1 MTHGPTSRTS
11 SGRRRDVRRRGDR
24 RPAFPARLFGALS
37 DLADPAAL
45 TAGSAR
51 EHAVTRGHPFGGERE
66 SLLGRAARLW
76 YESPVSSRG
85 KRESLLSDEA
95 GPTGPDE
102 LARSSR
108 FPGIRSGSIR
118 SPEDRVATNVLIVGA
133 GGAGLR
139 AAIEL
144 TEQGVQVLCIAKRP
158 SYDAH
163 TVLAQGGINAAL
175 ATMDPEDTWQA
186 HAADTLREGYWL
198 NEPELVE
205 TLAREAPS
213 AIHELLRWGANLAR
227 DENGKVLQRFFGA
240 HRHRRTCYAGDYT
253 GREVHRTLLRR
264 TRQLRV
270 PLDDRL
276 YVTRLLIHDGRV
288 FGAYGFN
295 MDDGRRVVVNA
306 DAVILAAGGHM
317 RVYRRCSSR
326 RDENNGDAMR
336 LALDAGCRLRDMEL
350 VQFHPSGMVHP
361 EDAAGQLVSEAV
373 RGEGGI
379 LRNADGER
387 YMERYDPQRMELS
400 TRDRVALANYT
411 EIIEGRGTERGAV
424 YLDVSHLGREEI
436 LRKLPQVYRNFIDL
450 AMLDISREPM
460 EVAPT
465 AHYSMGGVLVHG
477 AEHST
482 DVEGL
487 FAIGECAGGLH
498 GANRLGGN
506 SLSDCLVFGKI
517 VGAAAAELTRGAQA
531 PIRDHAAIRAA
542 GDEID
547 EVVARSGDE
556 FPRSVQRAVRDTMNE
571 SCGVVRAQAGLEEG
585 LRRLD
590 EIEQR
595 EREIQILPDIAGFE
609 DLVYSFDLR
618 SMIVSARAT
627 LLCALER
634 RETRGAHNRSDH
646 AELDPEYQVNLV
658 YSADGTIE
666 RAEIPPASA
675 EVIKLTLEEDLQV
688 AGRLVE

>member
-1 MTHGPTSRTS
+1 VDRTGSRITP
-11 SGRRRDVRRRGDR
+11 DVSADEQW
-24 RPAFPARLFGALS
+24 RLA
-37 DLADPAAL
+37 
-45 TAGSAR
+45 
-51 EHAVTRGHPFGGERE
+51 
-66 SLLGRAARLW
+66 
-76 YESPVSSRG
+76 
-85 KRESLLSDEA
+85 DEA
-95 GPTGPDE
+95 GPTG
-102 LARSSR
+102 SSGA
-108 FPGIRSGSIR
+108 PGVRGGRVR
-118 SPEDRVATNVLIVGA
+118 SPEERVATNVLIIGA

-144 TEQGVQVLCIAKRP
+144 TEQGVHVLCTAKRP
-158 SYDAH
+158 SHDAH

-175 ATMDPEDTWQA
+175 ATVDPEDTWQA
-186 HAADTLREGYWL
+186 HAADTLKEGYWL
-198 NEPELVE
+198 NEPDLVE
-205 TLAREAPS
+205 TLAREAP
-213 AIHELLRWGANLAR
+213 AGIEDLLRWGANLAR
-227 DENGKVLQRFFGA
+227 DEDGTILQRFFGA
-240 HRHRRTCYAGDYT
+240 HRYRRTCYAGDYT

-264 TRQLRV
+264 ARQLRV
-270 PLDDRL
+270 PFDDRL
-276 YVTRLLIHDGRV
+276 YVTRLLVHDGRV

-295 MDDGRRVVVNA
+295 MDDGRRVIVHA

-350 VQFHPSGMVHP
+350 VQFHPSGMVQP

-379 LRNADGER
+379 LRNANGER
-387 YMERYDPQRMELS
+387 YMERYDPVRMELS

-411 EIIEGRGTERGAV
+411 EIIEGRGTEHGAV

-450 AMLDISREPM
+450 AMLDISRTPM
-460 EVAPT
+460 EIAPT

-477 AEHST
+477 AHHAT

-506 SLSDCLVFGKI
+506 SLIDCVVYGRI
-517 VGAAAAELTRGAQA
+517 VGAAAADLVRRSEAQV
-531 PIRDHAAIRAA
+531 RDHAAIRAA
-542 GDEID
+542 GEEID
-547 EVVARSGDE
+547 AVLARTGDE
-556 FPRSVQRAVRDTMNE
+556 FPRSIQRAVRDTMNE
-571 SCGVVRAQAGLEEG
+571 TCGVVRSQEGLEEG
-585 LRRLD
+585 LRRLE
-590 EIEQR
+590 EIEAR

-627 LLCALER
+627 LACAIER

-646 AELDPEYQVNLV
+646 PKLDPAFQVNLV
-658 YSADGTIE
+658 YARDGSIE
-666 RAEIPPASA
+666 RAPVPEASA
-675 EVIKLTLEEDLQV
+675 EVTALTLSEDLQT

>member
-1 MTHGPTSRTS
+1 MTGGLQRKQERSEAVS
-11 SGRRRDVRRRGDR
+11 GLGRR
-24 RPAFPARLFGALS
+24 F
-37 DLADPAAL
+37 
-45 TAGSAR
+45 AG
-51 EHAVTRGHPFGGERE
+51 
-66 SLLGRAARLW
+66 
-76 YESPVSSRG
+76 
-85 KRESLLSDEA
+85 
-95 GPTGPDE
+95 
-102 LARSSR
+102 ARSDR
-108 FPGIRSGSIR
+108 TRP
-118 SPEDRVATNVLIVGA
+118 PEERVATNVLIVGA

-144 TEQGVQVLCIAKRP
+144 TEQGVRVLCTAKRP
-158 SYDAH
+158 SRDAH

-175 ATMDPEDTWQA
+175 GTMDPDDSWQA
-186 HAADTLREGYWL
+186 HAADTLKEGYWL
-198 NEPELVE
+198 NEPDLVE
-205 TLAREAPS
+205 TLAREAPGG
-213 AIHELLRWGANLAR
+213 IEDLLRWGAELAR

-240 HRHRRTCYAGDYT
+240 HRYRRTCYTGDYT

-264 TRQLRV
+264 AQELRV
-270 PLDDRL
+270 AFDDRL
-276 YVTRLLIHDGRV
+276 YVTRLLVHDGRV

-295 MDDGRRVVVNA
+295 MDTGRRVIVHA

-326 RDENNGDAMR
+326 RDENDGDAMR

-350 VQFHPSGMVHP
+350 VQFHPSGMVYP

-379 LRNADGER
+379 LRNANGER
-387 YMERYDPQRMELS
+387 YMERYDPVRLELS

-411 EIIEGRGTERGAV
+411 EIIEGRGTEHDAV

-450 AMLDISREPM
+450 AMLDISRTPM
-460 EVAPT
+460 EIAPT

-477 AEHST
+477 VEHQT

-506 SLSDCLVFGKI
+506 SLIDCVVFGKI
-517 VGAAAAELTRGAQA
+517 AGAAAAELVRKAEGQ
-531 PIRDHAAIRAA
+531 IRDHAAIRAA
-542 GDEID
+542 GEEID
-547 EVVARSGDE
+547 DVLARSGDE
-556 FPRSVQRAVRDTMNE
+556 FPRSIQRAVRDTMNE
-571 SCGVVRAQAGLEEG
+571 TCGVVRAEAGLQDG
-585 LRRLD
+585 LHRLE
-590 EIEQR
+590 EIERR
-595 EREIQILPDIAGFE
+595 EQEIQILPDIAGFE

-627 LLCALER
+627 LACAIER
-634 RETRGAHNRSDH
+634 RETRGAHNRSDYPD
-646 AELDPEYQVNLV
+646 LDPAYKVNLV
-658 YSADGTIE
+658 YTPDRTIE
-666 RAEIPPASA
+666 RAGVAKASA
-675 EVIKLTLEEDLQV
+675 EVLELTLDEELQT

>member
-1 MTHGPTSRTS
+1 MS
-11 SGRRRDVRRRGDR
+11 
-24 RPAFPARLFGALS
+24 
-37 DLADPAAL
+37 
-45 TAGSAR
+45 
-51 EHAVTRGHPFGGERE
+51 
-66 SLLGRAARLW
+66 
-76 YESPVSSRG
+76 
-85 KRESLLSDEA
+85 
-95 GPTGPDE
+95 GPDE
-102 LARSSR
+102 LERAFPDETGPAGGQDLVRAPQ
-108 FPGIRSGSIR
+108 FPGVRSGGARPSEERI
-118 SPEDRVATNVLIVGA
+118 ATNVLIIGA

-144 TEQGVQVLCIAKRP
+144 TEQGVHVLCTAKRP

-175 ATMDPEDTWQA
+175 GTMDAEDRWQA
-186 HAADTLREGYWL
+186 HAADTLKEGYWL

-205 TLAREAPS
+205 ALAREAPS
-213 AIHELLRWGANLAR
+213 AIHDLLRWGANLAR
-227 DENGKVLQRFFGA
+227 DENGKILQRFFGA

-264 TRQLRV
+264 ARQLRI
-270 PLDDRL
+270 PMDDRL
-276 YVTRLLIHDGRV
+276 YFTRLLVHDGRV

-295 MDDGRRVVVNA
+295 MDDGRRAIVHA

-326 RDENNGDAMR
+326 RDENNGDGMR

-350 VQFHPSGMVHP
+350 VQFHPSGMVYP

-379 LRNADGER
+379 LRNVNGER
-387 YMERYDPQRMELS
+387 FMERYDPQRMELS

-424 YLDVSHLGREEI
+424 YLDVSHLAREEI

-460 EVAPT
+460 EIAPT

-477 AEHST
+477 IEHAT
-482 DVEGL
+482 DVHGL

-506 SLSDCLVFGKI
+506 SLSDCVVFGKI
-517 VGAAAAELTRGAQA
+517 VGAAAADLTRRSQA
-531 PIRDHAAIRAA
+531 PIRDHAAIHAA
-542 GDEID
+542 AEEID
-547 EVVARSGDE
+547 EVLARSGDE

-571 SCGVVRAQAGLEEG
+571 CCGVVRAQSGLEEG
-585 LRRLD
+585 LRRLE
-590 EIEQR
+590 EIEKR
-595 EREIQILPDIAGFE
+595 EQEIQILPDIAGFE

-627 LLCALER
+627 LRCALER

-646 AELDPEYQVNLV
+646 PELDPGQRVNLT
-658 YSADGTIE
+658 YAADGTIE
-666 RAEIPPASA
+666 RTEIPRASP
-675 EVIKLTLEEDLQV
+675 EVVELTLGEELQV